1 MIEQNILNNFQVLK
15 MVDMADIAD
24 MLGTN
29 IPVLN
34 ITVLQLIIAILIL
47 VIGLAVVKIAIV
59 ILKSGLRKQKLPAL
73 VIEFLGRL
81 VGALLNIVIILLFV
95 GALGYNV
102 DSIVLGLSA
111 IIGLILAFGLSE
123 SFHNFFAG
131 IWLATLRP
139 IDKDEVVSVSGV
151 TGKVSAVGM
160 MATEFHTPDNKFITV
175 PNKLV
180 FGSPIEN
187 MTRMPTRR
195 VDVDVGI
202 AYGSSIENAIRVA
215 MAIIQKHPL
224 VLKDPAPSVVS
235 TELADSSVN
244 LQLRPWSKTEDYWT
258 VKDDLTKGIHDAY
271 LQAGIEI
278 PFPQVDVH
286 MKKE

>member
-1 MIEQNILNNFQVLK
+1 MVILFAVRALGFN
-15 MVDMADIAD
+15 VD
-24 MLGTN
+24 
-29 IPVLN
+29 
-34 ITVLQLIIAILIL
+34 
-47 VIGLAVVKIAIV
+47 AIV
-59 ILKSGLRKQKLPAL
+59 I
-73 VIEFLGRL
+73 
-81 VGALLNIVIILLFV
+81 
-95 GALGYNV
+95 
-102 DSIVLGLSA
+102 GLSA

-139 IDKDEVVSVSGV
+139 IDKDEVVSVSGI

-195 VDVDVGI
+195 VDINVGI
-202 AYGSSIENAIRVA
+202 AYGSSIEQAIRVA
-215 MAIIQKHPL
+215 MTVISSHPK
-224 VLKDPAPSVVS
+224 VLKDPAASVVS

-244 LQLRPWSKTEDYWT
+244 LQLRPWTKTADYWY
-258 VKDDLTKGIHDAY
+258 VKDDITKGIHNAY
-271 LQAGIEI
+271 LKAGIEI
-278 PFPQVDVH
+278 PFPQLDVH
-286 MKKE
+286 MKKD

>member
-1 MIEQNILNNFQVLK
+1 
-15 MVDMADIAD
+15 MVTLADIIEI
-24 MLGTN
+24 LETKIPFTN
-29 IPVLN
+29 FTVFNVL
-34 ITVLQLIIAILIL
+34 LAIIILIN
-47 VIGLAVVKIAIV
+47 GLAVVKIAVMIFQ
-59 ILKSGLRKQKLPAL
+59 KSMKRQKLPTL

-81 VGALLNIVIILLFV
+81 VGALGNIMVILFAV
-95 GALGYNV
+95 GALGFDV
-102 DSIVLGLSA
+102 DSVVIGLSA

-131 IWLATLRP
+131 IWLAALRP
-139 IDKDEVVSVSGV
+139 IDKNEVVSVSGI

-195 VDVDVGI
+195 VDVNVGI
-202 AYGSSIENAIRVA
+202 AYGSSFEKAIRIA
-215 MAIIQKHPL
+215 MKLLRSHPKL
-224 VLKDPAPSVVS
+224 LKDPEPTVVS

-244 LQLRPWSKTEDYWT
+244 LQLRPWVKTDDYWG
-258 VKDDLTKGIHDAY
+258 VKDDITKGIHDAY
-271 LQAGIEI
+271 IKAGVEI
-278 PFPQVDVH
+278 PFPQMDVH

>member
-1 MIEQNILNNFQVLK
+1 MVTIDEIIDILEYKLPFVNVTIFKILMFVIVLL
-15 MVDMADIAD
+15 V
-24 MLGTN
+24 GF
-29 IPVLN
+29 
-34 ITVLQLIIAILIL
+34 AI
-47 VIGLAVVKIAIV
+47 VKIIV
-59 ILKSGLRKQKLPAL
+59 KIFQGSMKKQKLPAL

-81 VGALLNIVIILLFV
+81 IGALANIAVLLF
-95 GALGYNV
+95 ALGILGFDV
-102 DSIVLGLSA
+102 DSVVLGLSA

-131 IWLATLRP
+131 VWLAALRP

-187 MTRMPTRR
+187 MSRMPTRR

-202 AYGSSIENAIRVA
+202 AYGSSIEKAIRIA
-215 MAIIQKHPL
+215 MRILRKHPK
-224 VLKDPAPSVVS
+224 VLKDPAPSVAT
-235 TELADSSVN
+235 TELADSSIN
-244 LQLRPWSKTEDYWT
+244 LQLRPWTKTDDYWG
-258 VKDDLTKGIHDAY
+258 VKDDVTISIHDEY
-271 LQAGIEI
+271 LKAGIEI
-278 PFPQVDVH
+278 PFPQLDVH
-286 MKKE
+286 MVKA